1 VRAGLEA
8 GAVVLVLVGRV
19 GRGDTPALTERLRAV
34 LEGSA
39 SGRVICDVSGVA
51 GADLGTVEVL
61 ARLRVAARRA
71 GRRLVLRGVNGDLA
85 ELVLLAGLADVLV
98 MEPLGI
104 EPGREAEEGEEAGG
118 VEEEDDARDAVGREV
133 DDL

>member
-34 LEGSA
+34 LEGCA